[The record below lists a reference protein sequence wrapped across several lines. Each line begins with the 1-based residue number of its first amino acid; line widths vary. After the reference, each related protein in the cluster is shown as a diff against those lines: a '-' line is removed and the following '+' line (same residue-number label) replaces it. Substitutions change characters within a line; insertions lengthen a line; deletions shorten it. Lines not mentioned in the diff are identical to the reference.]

1 MKGGDEEKKRME
13 ERRMNEG
20 VEERRIP
27 DQRGS
32 AVESAKPSAWTTI
45 YTTMYVRSMYT
56 NGILELFAILF

>member
-1 MKGGDEEKKRME
+1 MD

-45 YTTMYVRSMYT
+45 STTMYVRSMYT